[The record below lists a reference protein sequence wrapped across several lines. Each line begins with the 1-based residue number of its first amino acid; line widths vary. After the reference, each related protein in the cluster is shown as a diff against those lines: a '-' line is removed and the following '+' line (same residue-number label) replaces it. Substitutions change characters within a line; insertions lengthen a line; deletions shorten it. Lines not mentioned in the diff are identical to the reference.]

1 MLDAAKAR
9 GFRRLENPARWRGH
23 LDHLL
28 PKPAKLT
35 RGHHA
40 ALPYADVPAFITSLR
55 ERDGTAA
62 LALEFAILTA
72 ARSGEVMGARWAEM
86 DLVAKVWTIPGNRMK
101 AGREHRVPLSARALE
116 IVTALAEA
124 KTGDFVFPGNKP
136 DKPLSAMALEMVLR
150 RMKTDATVHGFRS
163 SFRDWAGNETS
174 FPREIAEQALAH
186 VIGDKAEQAYRR
198 GDALERRR
206 ELMQA
211 WTSYCDNGS
220 KVVFLAAKK

>member
-72 ARSGEVMGARWAEM
+72 ARSGEVIDR
-86 DLVAKVWTIPGNRMK
+86 K
-101 AGREHRVPLSARALE
+101 S
-116 IVTALAEA
+116 
-124 KTGDFVFPGNKP
+124 
-136 DKPLSAMALEMVLR
+136 
-150 RMKTDATVHGFRS
+150 
-163 SFRDWAGNETS
+163 
-174 FPREIAEQALAH
+174 
-186 VIGDKAEQAYRR
+186 
-198 GDALERRR
+198 
-206 ELMQA
+206 
-211 WTSYCDNGS
+211 
-220 KVVFLAAKK
+220 VV